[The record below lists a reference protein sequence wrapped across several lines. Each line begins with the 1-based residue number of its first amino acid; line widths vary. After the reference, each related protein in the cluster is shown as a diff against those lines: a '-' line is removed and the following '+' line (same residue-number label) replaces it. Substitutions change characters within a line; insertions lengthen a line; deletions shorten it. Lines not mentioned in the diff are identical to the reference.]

1 MKTSLLALVL
11 LGTAAQAADTVN
23 ITVRGTLTRPPCVL
37 STATT
42 LTAEFANVRTDQ
54 VATTGTVTV
63 PVLMTCPAGSS
74 LNVSFTASDG
84 THTATV
90 AKTKAADAQL
100 AAIDFAAL
108 QVDEGVPYHPVSG
121 VKGFNKW
128 DPLYARLTK
137 AGQSVELPRALRDR
151 LFTECGKRNKKTG
164 AKTWA
169 ISSTGADTCRL
180 WRLL

>member
-90 AKTKAADAQL
+90 AKTTADNLGVSLLWADNTAANLNGTAKTYSNLSGVVNISLRAQL
-100 AAIDFAAL
+100 IARGAL
-108 QVDEGVPYHPVSG
+108 TPG
-121 VKGFNKW
+121 
-128 DPLYARLTK
+128 A
-137 AGQSVELPRALRDR
+137 
-151 LFTECGKRNKKTG
+151 FT
-164 AKTWA
+164 
-169 ISSTGADTCRL
+169 SSMVMTITYL
-180 WRLL
+180 